1 VLRLLSTECNIGGLF
16 RLRNEFIPAESYCHQ
31 ALSHAR
37 LYEGTE
43 EKKTNLLCEALRSY
57 HNVWAFQ
64 SNYANALPFAE
75 EAYNICAIAYNL
87 VHPKVQFAAGTLIE
101 CLVLKGDLY
110 DAERF
115 AEATLDSLKDPANGF
130 DQESEAVAKGYFNLA
145 SVISEQEG
153 DLAKAEM
160 LVRESLRIRTR
171 VYGNDHRNVG
181 HCCNLLARI
190 LLSQGNL
197 GNETTELFERA
208 LAIIT
213 MNYGPNG
220 SNTAASNLNLG
231 AFYHKL
237 AKTRQETQRKIEY
250 LLLSKSKYVE
260 SVRVWTKIYGPDHPQ
275 TIMASSQLS
284 KILRELSEA

>member
-1 VLRLLSTECNIGGLF
+1 LSRTEVDIGAVF
-16 RLRNEFIPAESYCHQ
+16 RLRNEFTPAESYCHQ

-43 EKKTNLLCEALRSY
+43 ERKTDLLCEALRSY
-57 HNVWAFQ
+57 YNVWSFQ

-75 EAYNICAIAYNL
+75 EAYNICAIAYNP
-87 VHPKVQFAAGTLIE
+87 VHPKVQAAAGTLIE
-101 CLVLKGDLY
+101 CLVHKGDLH

-115 AEATLDSLKDPANGF
+115 AEATLGSLKDLANGF
-130 DQESEAVAKGYFNLA
+130 DQESEAVALGYYSLA

-153 DLAKAEM
+153 DLVKAEM

-171 VYGNDHRNVG
+171 IYGNDHKNIG

-190 LLSQGNL
+190 LVSQGNL
-197 GNETTELFERA
+197 GNETTELFERSR
-208 LAIIT
+208 AIIT

-220 SNTAASNLNLG
+220 TNTGASNFNLG

-237 AKTRQETQRKIEY
+237 AKTQQETQRKIEY
-250 LLLSKSKYVE
+250 LLLSKLKYVE
-260 SVRVWTKIYGPDHPQ
+260 SVRIWTKIYGPDHPQ
-275 TIMASSQLS
+275 TMMASSQLS